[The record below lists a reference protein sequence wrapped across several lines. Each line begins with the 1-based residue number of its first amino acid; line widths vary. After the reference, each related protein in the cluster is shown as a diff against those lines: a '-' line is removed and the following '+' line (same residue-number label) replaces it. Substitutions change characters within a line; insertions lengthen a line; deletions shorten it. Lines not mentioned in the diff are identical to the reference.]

1 MQPIT
6 TGDFRK
12 RVLNLIFFPII
23 FSLLL
28 KSNIKLLLQGCHF
41 LELTAMC
48 KKNLDTIQS
57 KYFYIPYCGKY
68 IDYNNIKVCKKVKA
82 PSF

>member
-12 RVLNLIFFPII
+12 CVLNLIFFPII
-23 FSLLL
+23 LSLLL

-57 KYFYIPYCGKY
+57 KYFYISHCGKY
-68 IDYNNIKVCKKVKA
+68 IDYNNIKVYEKLKA